1 MSAEVPEGWYADPQ
15 DQTPGAER
23 WWNGFQWTAH
33 TRVQP
38 VAPPP
43 PAPEAPAWTSAPP
56 PAGGASAPAG
66 AAQPTP
72 APTVLADGTPIAPL
86 GPRLGAYAIDVVLLW
101 FVASVGLAL
110 LSGARLLVEQ
120 LAGADVLALVG
131 FPLRALVVAG
141 LWLGYQLLVLTRGMP
156 SLGKRMLGLEVRR
169 LEPVPGAPAGLDSTT
184 ALKRAL
190 LGGGGV
196 LFVMFPGSQIFGAVL
211 LGLDAYRM
219 QQDRGRRPWHD
230 QVAGTVVVRPAVRS
244 A

>member
-1 MSAEVPEGWYADPQ
+1 VVRTVNAEVPEGWYADPQ

-23 WWNGFQWTAH
+23 WWNGYSWTAH

-38 VAPPP
+38 VAPPEP
-43 PAPEAPAWTSAPP
+43 QAPAWTSAPP
-56 PAGGASAPAG
+56 PAGATQPAPAP
-66 AAQPTP
+66 AP
-72 APTVLADGTPIAPL
+72 APTVLVDGTPLAPL
-86 GPRLGAYAIDVVLLW
+86 GPRSGAHAIDVVLVW
-101 FVASVGLAL
+101 FVASVGLGL
-110 LSGARLLVEQ
+110 
-120 LAGADVLALVG
+120 LAGARWLVEELAGVQLLALAG

-169 LEPVPGAPAGLDSTT
+169 LEPLPGAPVGLDSTT

-196 LFVMFPGSQIFGAVL
+196 HFVMFPGSQVFGAAL
-211 LGLDAYRM
+211 LGLDAYKM
-219 QQDRGRRPWHD
+219 QQDRWRRPWHD

-244 A
+244 R